1 MNLQMPL
8 TAGVQY
14 WGGGINS
21 YSHPVICAVLSKDS
35 GHTHLLQFT
44 IYRHH
49 LTHSI
54 SYYFPRLLLSFK
66 YPDVIHCQVSSLL
79 PDHL

>member
-8 TAGVQY
+8 TARVQY

-21 YSHPVICAVLSKDS
+21 SSHPVISAVLSKEF
-35 GHTHLLQFT
+35 GHTHLLEFT
-44 IYRHH
+44 IFRHH

-54 SYYFPRLLLSFK
+54 SSYFSRF
-66 YPDVIHCQVSSLL
+66 L
-79 PDHL
+79 PHF

>member
-8 TAGVQY
+8 TARVHY
-14 WGGGINS
+14 WGEGINS
-21 YSHPVICAVLSKDS
+21 SPRPVISAVISKDS
-35 GHTHLLQFT
+35 GHPHILEFT
-44 IYRHH
+44 IFRLH

-54 SYYFPRLLLSFK
+54 SYYFSRFLRSFE
-66 YPDVIHCQVSSLL
+66 YPDVIHFQASSLP